1 MRIAGRFYDPE
12 AGRIT
17 IDGVDIRD
25 IPLAELRKLF
35 SIMFQFPA
43 HYQDTVA
50 NNIALG
56 ALAANPE
63 RSQIEA
69 VAEITG
75 ADIAIQQLPRGYD
88 SLLGKQ
94 FGGAELSGGQWQRL
108 ALARTW
114 LRPAPIV
121 VLDEPTS
128 AMDAWA
134 EANWLGRLR
143 QLAQGRTVIIITHRF
158 TTAQQADIIHVMS
171 EGQVVESG
179 THQELLVKGGSYAES
194 WQAQVETK
202 VQGLIPPTPLF
213 KGDLGGSSSIGKEG
227 A

>member
-69 VAEITG
+69 VAKITG

-108 ALARTW
+108 ALA
-114 LRPAPIV
+114 
-121 VLDEPTS
+121 TS
-128 AMDAWA
+128 STSKKTTDFTKPSLCQPK
-134 EANWLGRLR
+134 NQTRL
-143 QLAQGRTVIIITHRF
+143 
-158 TTAQQADIIHVMS
+158 MS
-171 EGQVVESG
+171 S
-179 THQELLVKGGSYAES
+179 QEKR
-194 WQAQVETK
+194 
-202 VQGLIPPTPLF
+202 
-213 KGDLGGSSSIGKEG
+213 
-227 A
+227 